1 MKLLQCASISVLVL
15 GETINDSHGLVV
27 LLSLRDQVQHGLVRD
42 LLLARDWDELGAA
55 E

>member
-15 GETINDSHGLVV
+15 GETINESHGLVV

-42 LLLARDWDELGAA
+42 LLARDWDELGAA